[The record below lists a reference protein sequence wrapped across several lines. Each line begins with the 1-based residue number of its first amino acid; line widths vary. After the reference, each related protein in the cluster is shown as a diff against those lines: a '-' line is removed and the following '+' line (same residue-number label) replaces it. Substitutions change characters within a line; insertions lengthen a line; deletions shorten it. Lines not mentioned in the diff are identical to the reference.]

1 MLVMK
6 RIVLLLTFVFVAAVQ
21 IGNVNGEFHVSVIP
35 TLAYGGALF
44 A

>member
-1 MLVMK
+1 MK
-6 RIVLLLTFVFVAAVQ
+6 RIVLLSFVFVAAVQ
-21 IGNVNGEFHVSVIP
+21 IGNVNGEFHVSVIF